1 MRLIE
6 AIVIDLFYPA
16 KIIPVPTRA
25 VRLSGE
31 PDPGEGRP
39 YVPRPIKKERPAVD
53 AKRARIR
60 ARQAQWLREKRRKDK
75 KYREA
80 INRRERERYAA
91 MTPEQKAAILE
102 RNKIRKQQMRGTYH
116 GD

>member
-6 AIVIDLFYPA
+6 ATVIDLFYPP

-25 VRLSGE
+25 VQLS
-31 PDPGEGRP
+31 GEGRP